1 MLNQQRDRLC
11 LGLALSFQPPPPM
24 LESGGVGINRFQPVE
39 KGSPSFTLE
48 LVLDMFSENFSI
60 EKWRVRR
67 EEEGGGE
74 GGRRSE
80 SITYYFSTTKEGKDQ
95 DHQMPPLTMSRPFN
109 VGKRASCVAH
119 FSYDI
124 RYSS

>member
-67 EEEGGGE
+67 EEEGGA
-74 GGRRSE
+74 
-80 SITYYFSTTKEGKDQ
+80 ITYFSTTKAGKIKITKC
-95 DHQMPPLTMSRPFN
+95 HP
-109 VGKRASCVAH
+109 
-119 FSYDI
+119 
-124 RYSS
+124 